1 MKPRALY
8 VALFGFLATLGVPH
22 AAAAQGELL
31 FTTGGEPRC
40 FGGPTIPGQ
49 INRVK
54 VDGTE
59 LTVLIADTQ
68 AASGA
73 GRPYGIAVDVVW
85 DKIYYTHWRLF
96 PGLHFADLDGS
107 NTGSIAIG
115 AGFFHTGIAIDN
127 AAGKLYT
134 SSRNSLQIANVDGT
148 GIPMFSGAFQRG
160 EVELDLA
167 NGHVYWTEGNQ
178 IRRANHPRGS

>member
-85 DKIYYTHWRLF
+85 GRIYYTHWRLF
-96 PGLHFADLDGS
+96 PGLHFVDLDGG
-107 NTGSIAIG
+107 NTGSIAID
-115 AGFFHTGIAIDN
+115 AGFFTPV
-127 AAGKLYT
+127 
-134 SSRNSLQIANVDGT
+134 SRSTTRLENST
-148 GIPMFSGAFQRG
+148 
-160 EVELDLA
+160 
-167 NGHVYWTEGNQ
+167 
-178 IRRANHPRGS
+178 RRAETASKLQMWTAQVFKCSPALSNVAKLSWI